1 MFKSNIKEVAGL
13 PIVVGE
19 PVIVDLH
26 QTLEGMTVEQYG
38 IINIAKIRL
47 PLQIGAYKTEV
58 DFWHTT
64 RSEVAY
70 KLIDKCPDT
79 KAVVSQLEALN
90 LFGSTQGVASQGWNY
105 KKQCEQIHTD
115 LLEQL
120 GVGLTTEQED
130 LLGRLI
136 KEAATYSTQKLIEQD
151 PANLTYQ
158 CEDLNGEIILKKYNE
173 LEDYEVIWGG
183 FTESRISN
191 VFRDVLLRKNTKFAT
206 ALTKQSL
213 DAIQEQL
220 MLMRDNEPAARA
232 EYNNAAKAFGVAAQK
247 HEDHTYLLSHAN
259 KNSILIQRTSLQVG
273 TAYIDA
279 KHWQDRIG
287 AAMKLDKGIYSRLDK
302 KRLARERFLVIL
314 SNRRE

>member
-79 KAVVSQLEALN
+79 KAVVGQLEALN
-90 LFGSTQGVASQGWNY
+90 LFGSTHGIASQGWNY
-105 KKQCEQIHTD
+105 KKQREEIHID

-120 GVGLTTEQED
+120 GVGLTAEQED

-136 KEAATYSTQKLIEQD
+136 KEAASYSTQKLIEQD

-158 CEDLNGEIILKKYNE
+158 CEDLNSEIILKKYNE

-220 MLMRDNEPAARA
+220 ILMRDNEPAARA
-232 EYNNAAKAFGVAAQK
+232 EYNNAAKAFGIAVQK
-247 HEDHTYLLSHAN
+247 HEAHTHLLSHAN
-259 KNSILIQRTSLQVG
+259 KNSILIQRASLAIG

-279 KHWQDRIG
+279 KHWQDRIST
-287 AAMKLDKGIYSRLDK
+287 AMKLDKSIYNRLDK